1 MIVFSD
7 LERIMILLK
16 VRVEYSCIKCGILES
31 FQATVEAV
39 A

>member
-7 LERIMILLK
+7 LERMIHLK
-16 VRVEYSCIKCGILES
+16 VRVQDSCIKCGTLES

>member
-7 LERIMILLK
+7 LERMILLK
-16 VRVEYSCIKCGILES
+16 VRVQYGCIKGGILES
-31 FQATVEAV
+31 FQATEEAV

>member
-7 LERIMILLK
+7 LERMILLK
-16 VRVEYSCIKCGILES
+16 VRVQYGCINGGILES

>member
-7 LERIMILLK
+7 LERMFLLK
-16 VRVEYSCIKCGILES
+16 VRVEYNCIKGGILES

>member
-7 LERIMILLK
+7 LERMILLK

-31 FQATVEAV
+31 FLATVEAV

>member
-7 LERIMILLK
+7 LEGMILLK
-16 VRVEYSCIKCGILES
+16 VRVEDSCIKGGILES

>member
-7 LERIMILLK
+7 LERMILLK
-16 VRVEYSCIKCGILES
+16 VRVEYNCIKGVILES

>member
-7 LERIMILLK
+7 LERMFLLK
-16 VRVEYSCIKCGILES
+16 VRVENNCIKGGILES